1 MNAPPRTLQV
11 NVRELRSNLAHDL
24 AEAEAGACIS
34 ITSRGKVV
42 AWLGPAEDLSLAERR
57 KRAFGCMK
65 GEIWMAPDFDEP
77 DQDMLDSIEADIFP
91 PR

>member
-1 MNAPPRTLQV
+1 MNAPLRTLQV
-11 NVRELRSNLAHDL
+11 NVRELRSNLARYL
-24 AEAEAGACIS
+24 AEAEAGARIS

-42 AWLGPAEDLSLAERR
+42 ARLGPAEELSLAERR

-77 DQDMLDSIEADIFP
+77 DQDMLDSVEADIFP